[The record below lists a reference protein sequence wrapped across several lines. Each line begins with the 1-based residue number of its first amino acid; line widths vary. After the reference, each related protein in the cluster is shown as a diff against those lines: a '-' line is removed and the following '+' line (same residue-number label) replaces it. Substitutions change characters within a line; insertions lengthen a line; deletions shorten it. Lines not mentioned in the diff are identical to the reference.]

1 MLSWILFAFSVYHAQ
16 ESPLAVAYCPL
27 TRLVSP
33 AFYYIMFVG
42 GMSFMLIARIHLLH
56 VQKP

>member
-16 ESPLAVAYCPL
+16 ESPQEVAYCPL

-33 AFYYIMFVG
+33 AFYSIMFVG
-42 GMSFMLIARIHLLH
+42 AMSFMLIARIHLLH